1 MNENLT
7 NEHIREIHEVY
18 DKYINDVKHILDIKQ
33 KLLHEVFDVMVNVIV
48 EYDPMFDIDKN
59 ISIGERTV
67 DLKIDDITFISL
79 EYYRTNGTSIKLA
92 TRRYYTENIFEFDA
106 WVSISIS
113 DDGKLIMNNSN
124 PLRPMLREIVKQL
137 DILVKTHNI
146 KQTLITNN

>member
-1 MNENLT
+1 MNGNLT

-18 DKYINDVKHILDIKQ
+18 DMHINDVKHILDIKQ

-48 EYDPMFDIDKN
+48 EYNPMFDIDKN
-59 ISIGERTV
+59 ISIGERIV
-67 DLKIDDITFISL
+67 GLKIDDIRFISL
-79 EYYRTNGTSIKLA
+79 EYYRTNGISINLT
-92 TRRYYTENIFEFDA
+92 TRRYYTENISEFDA

-137 DILVKTHNI
+137 DILVKAHNI
-146 KQTLITNN
+146 KQTLIVNN